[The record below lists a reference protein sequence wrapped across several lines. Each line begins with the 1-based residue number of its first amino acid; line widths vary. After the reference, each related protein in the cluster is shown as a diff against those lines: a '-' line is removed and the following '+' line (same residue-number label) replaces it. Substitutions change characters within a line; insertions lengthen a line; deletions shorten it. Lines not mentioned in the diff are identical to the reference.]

1 MKSLRCKDVI
11 LGDYMLTLGSLF
23 DGIGGWQIAAVK
35 NGVKPIWSSEIE
47 PFPLAVTKLRFPDTV
62 QLGDITKIDG
72 AKIPPLDIVCMGSPC
87 QDLSIAGKR
96 EGLEGERSGLFRDA
110 IRIIRAMRNATG
122 GYILGLLFGK
132 TSQERSQAMQEWT
145 SALYWRNIQKPVFQC
160 LNLED
165 GQPQDWLEADDAMLP
180 GDVWMLNIGVS
191 PNDEIASFLSWIL
204 QKPEDVPQ
212 KYYLSQKA
220 CAGILRR
227 AKERGKD
234 LPELLKKALQEQAI
248 QAGWKPR
255 ERLRQIRKA
264 QRLMRKS
271 HPSSLKS
278 GNQKSRDGGVPGQCG
293 RRTSPTH

>member
-1 MKSLRCKDVI
+1 MNDQ
-11 LGDYMLTLGSLF
+11 DYSEMQLELF
-23 DGIGGWQIAAVK
+23 
-35 NGVKPIWSSEIE
+35 E
-47 PFPLAVTKLRFPDTV
+47 PCETQR
-62 QLGDITKIDG
+62 
-72 AKIPPLDIVCMGSPC
+72 
-87 QDLSIAGKR
+87 
-96 EGLEGERSGLFRDA
+96 
-110 IRIIRAMRNATG
+110 G

-132 TSQERSQAMQEWT
+132 TFQERSQATEEWT

-165 GQPQDWLEADDAMLP
+165 GRQRDWLEADDAMLP

-191 PNDEIASFLSWIL
+191 PNDEIVSFLSWIL

-212 KYYLSQKA
+212 KYYLSQRA

-255 ERLRQIRKA
+255 ERLKQIRKA
-264 QRLMRKS
+264 QRLTRKS